1 MDVGICIPY
10 MERDYDRATTLDWCR
25 LVDDGPF
32 STLSCGERVTSYTQH
47 MTVIMAAAAAI
58 TKRVRI
64 NPSLYV
70 MPMHEAAWVAKEV
83 ATLDVLSGGRVTV
96 TVGVGGREF
105 DYRAVN
111 ASFKKRHQKL
121 DDQIAE
127 MKSIWA
133 GEPPFEGCDP
143 IGPAPVQAGGPPIL
157 SGSMGPKAMARAA
170 KWANGVYGFT
180 LNGNPT
186 TAKNGFA
193 MADQAWAEAG
203 RDEKPFRATGF
214 WYSLAGNDA
223 DRKLKDYVYDYMKI
237 QGDPIAKAVANTL
250 HTSDEDA
257 VRRALDEIEATGC
270 EECFLVPATLELAE
284 VERAAEI
291 IASR

>member
-1 MDVGICIPY
+1 MDVAICIPY
-10 MERDYDRATTLDWCR
+10 MERDYDRRTTLDWCR

-47 MTVIMAAAAAI
+47 MTVILSAAAAL

-70 MPMHEAAWVAKEV
+70 LPAHDATWVAKEI
-83 ATLDVLSGGRVTV
+83 ATLDVLSGGRLTV
-96 TVGVGGREF
+96 TVGVGGREH

-111 ASFKKRHQKL
+111 APFAGRHQRL
-121 DDQIAE
+121 DEQVAH
-127 MKSIWA
+127 MKRLWA

-143 IGPAPVQAGGPPIL
+143 VGPTPVQAGGPPLL

-170 KWANGVYGFT
+170 KWAAGVYGFT
-180 LNGNPT
+180 LNGNPE

-193 MADQAWAEAG
+193 MADAAWKAAG
-203 RDEKPFRATGF
+203 RSDAPFRATGF
-214 WYSLAGNDA
+214 WYSLSPDDA
-223 DRKLKDYVYDYMKI
+223 QGKLVRYVHDYMKI
-237 QGDPIAKAVANTL
+237 QGDAVAKAVAGTMR
-250 HTSDEDA
+250 TSSADA
-257 VRRALDEIEATGC
+257 VRKALDDIEATGC
-270 EECFLVPATLELAE
+270 QECFLVPATLELAE

-291 IASR
+291 VAKR

>member
-1 MDVGICIPY
+1 
-10 MERDYDRATTLDWCR
+10 MERDYDRDTTLDWCR
-25 LVDDGPF
+25 LIDDGPF

-47 MTVIMAAAAAI
+47 MTVILSAAAAL

-96 TVGVGGREF
+96 TVGVGGREH
-105 DYRAVN
+105 DYRSVN
-111 ASFKKRHQKL
+111 ASFKMRHQKL
-121 DDQIAE
+121 DDQVAE
-127 MKSIWA
+127 MRSIWA
-133 GEPPFEGCDP
+133 GEPRFEGADP
-143 IGPAPVQAGGPPIL
+143 IGPAPVQTGGPPIL

-170 KWANGVYGFT
+170 KWATGVYGFT
-180 LNGNPT
+180 LNGNPE

-193 MADQAWAEAG
+193 MADRAWAEAG
-203 RDEKPFRATGF
+203 REEKPFRATGF
-214 WYSLAGNDA
+214 WYSLAPRDA
-223 DRKLKDYVYDYMKI
+223 DRKLKNYVFDYMKI
-237 QGDPIAKAVANTL
+237 QGEPIARTVADTI
-250 HTSDEDA
+250 HTSDPDS

-291 IASR
+291 ITGR

>member
-1 MDVGICIPY
+1 
-10 MERDYDRATTLDWCR
+10 
-25 LVDDGPF
+25 
-32 STLSCGERVTSYTQH
+32 
-47 MTVIMAAAAAI
+47 MTVILSAAAAL

-96 TVGVGGREF
+96 TVGVGGREH
-105 DYRAVN
+105 DYRSVN
-111 ASFKKRHQKL
+111 ASFKMRHQKL
-121 DDQIAE
+121 DDQVAE
-127 MKSIWA
+127 MRSIWA
-133 GEPPFEGCDP
+133 GEPRFEGADP
-143 IGPAPVQAGGPPIL
+143 IGPAPVQTGGPPIL

-170 KWANGVYGFT
+170 KWATGVYGFT
-180 LNGNPT
+180 LNGNPE

-193 MADQAWAEAG
+193 MADRAWAEAG
-203 RDEKPFRATGF
+203 REEKPFRATGF
-214 WYSLAGNDA
+214 WYSLAPRDA
-223 DRKLKDYVYDYMKI
+223 DRKLKNYVFDYMKI
-237 QGDPIAKAVANTL
+237 QGEPIARTVADTI
-250 HTSDEDA
+250 HTSDPDS

-291 IASR
+291 ITGR

>member
-1 MDVGICIPY
+1 MDVGICMPY
-10 MERDYDRATTLDWCR
+10 MERDYDRSTTLDWCR

-47 MTVIMAAAAAI
+47 MTVIISAAAAL

-70 MPMHEAAWVAKEV
+70 LPMHEAAWVAKEI
-83 ATLDVLSGGRVTV
+83 ATLDVLSGGRLTV
-96 TVGVGGREF
+96 TVGVGGREH
-105 DYRAVN
+105 DYRSVN
-111 ASFKKRHQKL
+111 ASFKNRHQKL

-127 MKSIWA
+127 MQQIWA
-133 GEPPFEGCDP
+133 GAPRFEGADP
-143 IGPAPVQAGGPPIL
+143 IGPTPVQAGGPPLL

-170 KWANGVYGFT
+170 KWATGVYGFT
-180 LNGNPT
+180 LNGNT
-186 TAKNGFA
+186 ETAKNGFA

-203 RDEKPFRATGF
+203 RDDKPFRATGF
-214 WYSLAGNDA
+214 WCSLSPNDA
-223 DRKLKDYVYDYMKI
+223 DRKLKEYVYEYMKI
-237 QGDPIAKAVANTL
+237 QGDPIAKAVADTL
-250 HTSDEDA
+250 HTSDADS
-257 VRRALDEIEATGC
+257 VRRALDGIEETGC